1 MFQQKLFRIGGS
13 GTKNCVLVQVRK
25 AEKTF
30 KVTPWATKTK
40 ILDPKLYHMNVSNP
54 YLFANFGLKEIA
66 PRARI
71 ASNIKYIF
79 NMKNS

>member
-40 ILDPKLYHMNVSNP
+40 ILDPKLYHMNGSNRD
-54 YLFANFGLKEIA
+54 LFADFGLKAIA
-66 PRARI
+66 SRARI
-71 ASNIKYIF
+71 ASNIKYMFDI
-79 NMKNS
+79 KNG